1 MTGQFWPEQTAAA
14 GSRGPA
20 TTISNGRCEDPP
32 TFLCT
37 IVRCEEKLTLL
48 DLSDHNVR
56 YQPLFDNTS
65 HLFSWNFF
73 MEMLRL
79 WPVGQ
84 SAEWCWVAG
93 HRGEARLNISWY
105 NLQFGNHSQSYHPNH
120 PTGARGGGQ
129 NGGDITAVNFS
140 PHTISLCTSLHQ
152 NSCVDNIDNVD
163 NSWVD
168 NNLVKLTRRPPQFQ
182 RIINL
187 KS

>member
-1 MTGQFWPEQTAAA
+1 MGDVRIHQLFFVRSCGA
-14 GSRGPA
+14 RK
-20 TTISNGRCEDPP
+20 NLYYL
-32 TFLCT
+32 TFLIIMSDTNLCST
-37 IVRCEEKLTLL
+37 ILAIATYSLELFYG
-48 DLSDHNVR
+48 NVEIV
-56 YQPLFDNTS
+56 TS
-65 HLFSWNFF
+65 GVECGVVL
-73 MEMLRL
+73 
-79 WPVGQ
+79 G
-84 SAEWCWVAG
+84 G

-140 PHTISLCTSLHQ
+140 PHTLSLCTSLHR

>member
-1 MTGQFWPEQTAAA
+1 MYFCWIKNCWVLWNLLDKCLVDQTA
-14 GSRGPA
+14 GVGGVVNLA
-20 TTISNGRCEDPP
+20 TYSLE
-32 TFLCT
+32 TFLW
-37 IVRCEEKLTLL
+37 K
-48 DLSDHNVR
+48 
-56 YQPLFDNTS
+56 
-65 HLFSWNFF
+65 
-73 MEMLRL
+73 
-79 WPVGQ
+79 
-84 SAEWCWVAG
+84 CWDCDQWGRVVLGG

-105 NLQFGNHSQSYHPNH
+105 ILQFGNHSQSYHPNH

-140 PHTISLCTSLHQ
+140 LHTLSLWTSLHQ